1 MKAKVFSGVGMPATK
16 VIPYNDHLQ
25 SSYLE
30 VAVKLTSG
38 HFNNGILRLQCTAM
52 VTSIYRE
59 TREKIL
65 SSKTEPVPERGGET
79 FSLDEKD
86 HGRRGVEG
94 GEISWEERGRSRR
107 GGGERS
113 WEEEEEEGDIQYS
126 DRKSALVGI
135 PKHGTFQDNTSV
147 SLAFLLR
154 MLRDMNN
161 KEKKREAKKD

>member
-1 MKAKVFSGVGMPATK
+1 MPATK

-65 SSKTEPVPERGGET
+65 SSKTEPVPERG
-79 FSLDEKD
+79 K
-86 HGRRGVEG
+86 
-94 GEISWEERGRSRR
+94 
-107 GGGERS
+107 
-113 WEEEEEEGDIQYS
+113 
-126 DRKSALVGI
+126 
-135 PKHGTFQDNTSV
+135 N
-147 SLAFLLR
+147 FLKTVL
-154 MLRDMNN
+154 LS
-161 KEKKREAKKD
+161 KCFFYPFWWVL